1 MNRSSNKKLWDP
13 SKDSQ
18 VCSPHFVDGEP
29 TELNPNP
36 TLHMSYDS
44 HKKAELLS
52 PVGVKRKIKYRQHE
66 DFVSSI
72 SKRKM
77 GPRKK
82 TANHVE
88 TAAGLS
94 NMPAN
99 TTETTQKP
107 QSDQLEGGNKVKEKL
122 DLIPEEQTFNYFP
135 NLECGSSSLGDNLI
149 EKEPIQEFLEESK
162 AANIYDKLLSQKN
175 CKFYTNIDQTA
186 LFHKLHDKIA
196 PLVMRRY
203 RLKDENTVTRGF
215 KTTPKK

>member
-1 MNRSSNKKLWDP
+1 MKILFLLFRLYPFPTLKKDPAKREKWKMLVNRSSNKKLWDP
-13 SKDSQ
+13 SKDSR
-18 VCSPHFVDGEP
+18 VCSLHFVDGEP

-36 TLHMSYDS
+36 TLHMGYDS

-99 TTETTQKP
+99 TTETTQKS
-107 QSDQLEGGNKVKEKL
+107 QSDKWTFEDHLLNRVAGFSLQL
-122 DLIPEEQTFNYFP
+122 Y
-135 NLECGSSSLGDNLI
+135 
-149 EKEPIQEFLEESK
+149 
-162 AANIYDKLLSQKN
+162 
-175 CKFYTNIDQTA
+175 
-186 LFHKLHDKIA
+186 
-196 PLVMRRY
+196 
-203 RLKDENTVTRGF
+203 
-215 KTTPKK
+215 